1 MENNEGLRTVI
12 EDIDG
17 LLDGFL
23 LSGVSVDLEGTLRE
37 VNRVAVSCDKLGLKE
52 GASMLFNLEEALKRK
67 RHTLNFD
74 LDEVVKSLAV
84 LGSYV
89 SLVKGKMKGI

>member
-1 MENNEGLRTVI
+1 MENNEGLRNLI
-12 EDIDG
+12 EDIEG

-23 LSGVSVDLEGTLRE
+23 LSGVSVIGDGTLRE

-52 GASMLFNLEEALKRK
+52 GASMLFKLEEVLNRK

-74 LDEVVKSLAV
+74 VDEVVKSLAV

-89 SLVKGKMKGI
+89 SLVKGKMKR

>member
-12 EDIDG
+12 EDIEG
-17 LLDGFL
+17 LLDGIL
-23 LSGVSVDLEGTLRE
+23 LSGVSVNLEGTLRE

-52 GASMLFNLEEALKRK
+52 GASMLFKLEESLKRK

>member
-1 MENNEGLRTVI
+1 MENNEGLRNVI
-12 EDIDG
+12 YDIEG

-23 LSGVSVDLEGTLRE
+23 LSGVSVIGDGTLRE
-37 VNRVAVSCDKLGLKE
+37 VNRVAVSCDKLGLNE
-52 GASMLFNLEEALKRK
+52 GASMLFKLEESLERK

-74 LDEVVKSLAV
+74 VDEVVKSLAV

-89 SLVKGKMKGI
+89 SLVKEKMKGI

>member
-1 MENNEGLRTVI
+1 MENNEGLRNVI
-12 EDIDG
+12 YDIEG

-23 LSGVSVDLEGTLRE
+23 LSGVSVIGDSTLRE

-52 GASMLFNLEEALKRK
+52 GASMLFKLEESLKRK

-74 LDEVVKSLAV
+74 VDEVVKSIAV

>member
-1 MENNEGLRTVI
+1 MENNESLKTVI
-12 EDIDG
+12 EDIEG
-17 LLDGFL
+17 LLDGIL
-23 LSGVSVDLEGTLRE
+23 LSGVSVTLDGTLRE
-37 VNRVAVSCDKLGLKE
+37 MNRLAVSCDKLGLKE
-52 GASMLFNLEEALKRK
+52 GASMLFNLEEILKKK

-74 LDEVVKSLAV
+74 VDEVVRSLAV

>member
-1 MENNEGLRTVI
+1 MENNEGVRSVI
-12 EDIDG
+12 EDIEG
-17 LLDGFL
+17 LLDGIL
-23 LSGVSVDLEGTLRE
+23 LSGVSVAQEGTLRE

-52 GASMLFNLEEALKRK
+52 GAAMLFKLEESLKRK

-74 LDEVVKSLAV
+74 VDEVVKSLVV

-89 SLVKGKMKGI
+89 SLVKEKMKGI

>member
-1 MENNEGLRTVI
+1 MENNESLKIVI
-12 EDIDG
+12 EDIEG
-17 LLDGFL
+17 LLNGIL
-23 LSGVSVDLEGTLRE
+23 LSGVSVTLEGTLRE
-37 VNRVAVSCDKLGLKE
+37 MNRLAVSCDKLGLKE
-52 GASMLFNLEEALKRK
+52 GAAMLFNLEETLKKK

-74 LDEVVKSLAV
+74 VDEVVRRLVV